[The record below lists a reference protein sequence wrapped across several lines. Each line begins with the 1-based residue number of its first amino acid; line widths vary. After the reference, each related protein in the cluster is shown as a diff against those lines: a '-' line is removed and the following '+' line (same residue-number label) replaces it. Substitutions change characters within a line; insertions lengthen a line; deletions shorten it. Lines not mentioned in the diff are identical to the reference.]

1 MSKIQARAKVK
12 IPFGMLDEYKQY
24 VSEFINRIKEKDNGT
39 LQFDW
44 FISSDKKEVEI
55 LEVYESSEAALKHNE
70 NLDELQVT
78 IFKKFGAP
86 YSLTI
91 YGDPSPKLMEKVKA
105 SELDVKIFHFLQG
118 LQMSES
124 KWVMIARTKNP
135 YQKFKSKYDYK
146 SLFTTVIY
154 SDVMKVLI
162 KKLDF

>member
-78 IFKKFGAP
+78 IFKK
-86 YSLTI
+86 
-91 YGDPSPKLMEKVKA
+91 
-105 SELDVKIFHFLQG
+105 
-118 LQMSES
+118 
-124 KWVMIARTKNP
+124 
-135 YQKFKSKYDYK
+135 
-146 SLFTTVIY
+146 
-154 SDVMKVLI
+154 
-162 KKLDF
+162 